1 MLNIIDLED
10 KKTDNE
16 YQLKKKKILRIVL
29 NSEYIQNK
37 NLIFTFLLGD
47 TLDNYIKSLDD
58 NKVNIKINTVIKKGY
73 FTSEEQFLS
82 ILDSFITYLSNIL
95 NNITL
100 LEKIFSMCI
109 NNEHGKVLLSKK
121 YIFDNDNI
129 NYFYNKFNLMIINN
143 FYNNLL
149 ILKNELTYE
158 LDTIDIDLNKF
169 NINNSKDVKKITR
182 ILGDICFVNTD
193 REYMLLSLFNS
204 INKINNKILLDHF
217 EILISNYIKNI
228 KFLVEYH
235 KLKES
240 II

>member
-29 NSEYIQNK
+29 NSKYIQNK

-47 TLDNYIKSLDD
+47 TLDNYINSLDD

-100 LEKIFSMCI
+100 LEKIFSMCV

-158 LDTIDIDLNKF
+158 LDIIDIDLNKF

-182 ILGDICFVNTD
+182 ILGDICFINTD

>member
-10 KKTDNE
+10 KKTDDE

>member
-29 NSEYIQNK
+29 NSKYIQNK

-47 TLDNYIKSLDD
+47 TLDNYINSLDD

-100 LEKIFSMCI
+100 L
-109 NNEHGKVLLSKK
+109 
-121 YIFDNDNI
+121 
-129 NYFYNKFNLMIINN
+129 
-143 FYNNLL
+143 
-149 ILKNELTYE
+149 
-158 LDTIDIDLNKF
+158 
-169 NINNSKDVKKITR
+169 
-182 ILGDICFVNTD
+182 
-193 REYMLLSLFNS
+193 
-204 INKINNKILLDHF
+204 
-217 EILISNYIKNI
+217 
-228 KFLVEYH
+228 
-235 KLKES
+235 
-240 II
+240 